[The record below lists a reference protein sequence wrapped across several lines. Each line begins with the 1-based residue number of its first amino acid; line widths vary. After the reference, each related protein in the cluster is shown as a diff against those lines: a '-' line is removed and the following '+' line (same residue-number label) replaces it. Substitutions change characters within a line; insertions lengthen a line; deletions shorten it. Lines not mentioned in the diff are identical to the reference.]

1 MKLFQYLFRNNI
13 KVQNRNSLWPMCINF
28 DGHYTAVTMMIT

>member
-13 KVQNRNSLWPMCINF
+13 KVQNKELLWPMCINTS
-28 DGHYTAVTMMIT
+28 GHYTAVTMMIT